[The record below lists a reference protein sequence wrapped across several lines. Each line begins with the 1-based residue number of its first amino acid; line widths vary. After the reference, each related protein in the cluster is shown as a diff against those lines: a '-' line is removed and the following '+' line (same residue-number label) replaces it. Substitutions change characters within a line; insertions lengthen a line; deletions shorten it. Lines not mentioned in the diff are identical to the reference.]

1 MHKPESKTVGV
12 YKVGNVIEFEAN
24 DTNFAVT
31 EVINVVKML
40 LDFGYNVVVINDE
53 KLPSYSKADF
63 CNLEFAT
70 IDSFSGENML
80 DYLLVFNGPLEGIDF
95 IDYDNIEALSSIS
108 KSSHFVL
115 TDMRIMLPDRFNDLF
130 DIVLTQ
136 SPNHISEIN
145 SEQAY
150 NGMPESILY
159 NNPISEFNAG
169 EKDIDIIFGG
179 TERNR
184 TIDFLEYVWRPDV
197 TFYGKAPTV
206 NFEDNRLPANEFLK
220 VLERAKFSPV
230 IADPTYNKNGFVT
243 QRFYECISSNIV
255 PFVDAKYDRFEKLIS
270 HDDWKRVSSYK
281 QMREKINVLLEN
293 KLEHEYLI
301 NKQQEDYIKDEYVH
315 GAYTISCLLQED
327 GFYE

>member
-1 MHKPESKTVGV
+1 V
-12 YKVGNVIEFEAN
+12 
-24 DTNFAVT
+24 
-31 EVINVVKML
+31 
-40 LDFGYNVVVINDE
+40 
-53 KLPSYSKADF
+53 
-63 CNLEFAT
+63 NL
-70 IDSFSGENML
+70 
-80 DYLLVFNGPLEGIDF
+80 
-95 IDYDNIEALSSIS
+95 
-108 KSSHFVL
+108 
-115 TDMRIMLPDRFNDLF
+115 
-130 DIVLTQ
+130 
-136 SPNHISEIN
+136 
-145 SEQAY
+145 
-150 NGMPESILY
+150 
-159 NNPISEFNAG
+159 NAG